1 MLGIRDVLISNQI
14 KVEDVKSPIRAV
26 RHYVADF
33 NIDASA
39 VGQLVAEGKQHF
51 TYRYQDDK
59 VIKIPKQSIYMTVYG
74 RFSYQDIVDEL
85 AIVTKFLGDFA
96 VTTQVLCAKSHP
108 GYIIMQDFLHEFEF
122 ITPTNFTRVE
132 NDLIRII
139 EANQKIIQTHGLS
152 LDLLGNKGLQRS
164 LAASI
169 FRKKELALMNNLLVV
184 QKDGAY
190 TVRLVDLNLI
200 QLGRYKEVSLFR
212 RLVDRSCFELSR
224 YLLKDNFSLRI

>member
-1 MLGIRDVLISNQI
+1 MLEIRDFLMTNQI
-14 KVEDVKSPIRAV
+14 KVEDVKSPIRTV
-26 RHYVADF
+26 RQYVADF
-33 NIDASA
+33 DIDAA
-39 VGQLVAEGKQHF
+39 AIGQLVAEGKQHS

-59 VIKIPKQSIYMTVYG
+59 VIKIPKQSAYMTVYG
-74 RFSYQDIVDEL
+74 RFSYRDITDEL
-85 AIVTKFLGDFA
+85 AIITKFLGDF
-96 VTTQVLCAKSHP
+96 VVPTRVLCTTSHS

-122 ITPTNFTRVE
+122 VTSTNFAWIE
-132 NDLIRII
+132 HDLIRVV
-139 EANQKIIQTHGLS
+139 EANRKIIQTHCLS

-169 FRKKELALMNNLLVV
+169 VRKKELALMNNLLVI
-184 QKDGAY
+184 QKDGTS

-200 QLGRYKEVSLFR
+200 QLGRYKDVSLFR